1 MKLDTFCHNLSRD
14 VRLWLSL
21 CCKFHNKWPLFL
33 IENHYLS
40 GAILHSFWIFNGK
53 LKKKVAIKCAIH
65 SAAVSSASASATSSA
80 ANFTVNGHSCQP
92 KSPQMH
98 LFWGESVAKT
108 PPFDVKNRHFNV
120 KYAVYSSYCP
130 GGDRRTGPSP
140 QSSESS
146 CAIIS
151 DPSK

>member
-1 MKLDTFCHNLSRD
+1 MS
-14 VRLWLSL
+14 VAAERLVAVFSAPEMVKQL
-21 CCKFHNKWPLFL
+21 PLTL
-33 IENHYLS
+33 QS
-40 GAILHSFWIFNGK
+40 TVAGAI
-53 LKKKVAIKCAIH
+53 
-65 SAAVSSASASATSSA
+65 AAADSTL
-80 ANFTVNGHSCQP
+80 NGHSCQP

-98 LFWGESVAKT
+98 LFLGESVAKT